1 MSDTVTFTRITGSDM
16 APAVLQ
22 AGWLPDLDVFPELTE
37 AREKAQ
43 QLRAA
48 WDKAAARRRD
58 VEARIEAYSE
68 QRKAMM
74 RDAYL
79 HGESS
84 PQVKDQSEKLAAE
97 LVEASEH
104 AQAACEAF
112 TEHLNY
118 CIGLVIEH
126 RDEWQAEIEAFDGS
140 VDSELRALQVQV
152 TELCA
157 RRGHYAR
164 LAHWIERT
172 VRGGELPVEHFPY
185 SEVTA
190 PLPED
195 QKAYEARSAEIFERA
210 YAGGLNPD
218 RRATETEARA
228 METRTL
234 APPQQPVN
242 HAERIVIDDYD
253 ELDDEDLVDWL
264 MGTGGFDGQPKPTVE
279 QVISVAEGD
288 ARLAGRLL
296 KAEQVA
302 DPEATRQDLRDRLG
316 EISNGKAGT

>member
-22 AGWLPDLDVFPELTE
+22 QGWLPDLDVFPELTE

-43 QLRAA
+43 RLRAA
-48 WDKAAARRRD
+48 WDTAAGRRRE

-68 QRKAMM
+68 QRKATM

-79 HGESS
+79 HGENS
-84 PQVKDQSEKLAAE
+84 PKVKDESEKLAAE

-112 TEHLNY
+112 TEHLND

-126 RDEWQAEIEAFDGS
+126 RDEWQSEIEAFDGT
-140 VDSELRALQVQV
+140 VASELRALEVQV
-152 TELCA
+152 MELGA
-157 RRGHYAR
+157 RRGHYSR

-172 VRGGELPVEHFPY
+172 VRGGELPAAHFPY
-185 SEVTA
+185 SEVAA
-190 PLPED
+190 PMPED
-195 QKAYEARSAEIFERA
+195 QKAYEARSAEMFERA
-210 YAGGLNPD
+210 YAGGLDPD
-218 RRATETEARA
+218 RRATEAEARA
-228 METRTL
+228 LETRT
-234 APPQQPVN
+234 PPQQPVPDT
-242 HAERIVIDDYD
+242 ERIVIDDYA

-264 MGTGGFDGQPKPTVE
+264 MGTGGFDGQQKPTAE
-279 QVISVAEGD
+279 QVISVVAGD
-288 ARLAGRLL
+288 AELAGRVLE
-296 KAEQVA
+296 AERVA
-302 DPEATRQDLRDRLG
+302 GGDAVRQDLLDRLS